1 MANYN
6 SMKKEELIKALKE
19 RDAAI
24 AGFEETNRRLVK
36 DNDEF
41 AVKVTSLTK
50 DCEGMT
56 EECNSLRNKV
66 NGLSDDL
73 KKSNEICECLTKEK
87 DALRIEKNSLKTTIE
102 AKEDIITILKRQ
114 RMILGIIT
122 IAAILIAI
130 IF

>member
-6 SMKKEELIKALKE
+6 QMKKEELIKALKE
-19 RDAAI
+19 RDSAI
-24 AGFEETNRRLVK
+24 AGFKETNHQLVK

-41 AVKVTSLTK
+41 AVKVASLTK

-56 EECNSLRNKV
+56 EECNSLRNKI
-66 NGLSDDL
+66 NGLTDDL
-73 KKSNEICECLTKEK
+73 KKSNEICENLTKEK
-87 DALRIEKNSLKTTIE
+87 DALRIEKNAAKTMVD
-102 AKEDIITILKRQ
+102 AKEDVITTLKRQ
-114 RMILGIIT
+114 IVILGIIT